1 MSIQYQKFLE
11 FLFSFSHT
19 DISFKKAT
27 NKINEYVNSIG
38 FNEFIEIVEEIGTIP
53 EVIDASSTEEK
64 LYSKASDIV
73 LSRCFQELGLKSRAC
88 EERGNSADI
97 IAESIHGYTLAADAK
112 TFRLSRTAKNQKDF
126 KISTLSKWR
135 GMENDFAV
143 LVAPYFQYPNTKS
156 QIYSSSLSEKVC
168 LLSWEHMLFLLNNK
182 VQETLSL
189 SLEQVWNAP
198 IRIER
203 DSKIA
208 FADRMN
214 ILFPYIDKI
223 VCDRISVPVK
233 DFYKQLELCKVAII
247 NRSSSEIDCLNKEI
261 EVIKNYSKQ
270 QAIDELIKSRK
281 INEKISTIQTYMK
294 SL

>member
-1 MSIQYQKFLE
+1 M
-11 FLFSFSHT
+11 
-19 DISFKKAT
+19 
-27 NKINEYVNSIG
+27 
-38 FNEFIEIVEEIGTIP
+38 
-53 EVIDASSTEEK
+53 
-64 LYSKASDIV
+64 
-73 LSRCFQELGLKSRAC
+73 
-88 EERGNSADI
+88 
-97 IAESIHGYTLAADAK
+97 
-112 TFRLSRTAKNQKDF
+112 
-126 KISTLSKWR
+126 
-135 GMENDFAV
+135 
-143 LVAPYFQYPNTKS
+143 
-156 QIYSSSLSEKVC
+156 
-168 LLSWEHMLFLLNNK
+168 
-182 VQETLSL
+182 